1 MGVKVRTLPMDETD
15 TFFELFQMAE
25 ENMVSNLETNHT
37 FMKCK
42 TYKDHA
48 MLKFAYIDLKDYLS
62 TLNKTRFINSTIIRS
77 RCCIRGKP

>member
-25 ENMVSNLETNHT
+25 ENMVSNGRKNMVSNLETNHT

-42 TYKDHA
+42 
-48 MLKFAYIDLKDYLS
+48 
-62 TLNKTRFINSTIIRS
+62 NV
-77 RCCIRGKP
+77 